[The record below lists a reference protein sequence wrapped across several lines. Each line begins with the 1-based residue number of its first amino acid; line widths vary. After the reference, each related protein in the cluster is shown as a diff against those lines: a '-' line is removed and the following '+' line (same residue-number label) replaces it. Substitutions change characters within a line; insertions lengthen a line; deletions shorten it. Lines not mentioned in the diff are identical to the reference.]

1 MPFRWLTALTLA
13 LLVTFGLAAGI
24 AAGIQA
30 LMPLKVAEW
39 IDDRWLWRLSLATVI
54 FSLVALMNLAV
65 KEYRRRRADKSS

>member
-1 MPFRWLTALTLA
+1 MRFRWLIALTLA

-24 AAGIQA
+24 AAAIQA
-30 LMPLKVAEW
+30 LMPLMAAQW